1 MYWIL
6 HHTKN
11 VSDYTKKFITQLLST
26 AVRSKKD
33 IIMLSHRD
41 LGLYKVGSDVDIKLT
56 ISADTYSIDDLK
68 NLK

>member
-1 MYWIL
+1 MLL
-6 HHTKN
+6 H
-11 VSDYTKKFITQLLST
+11 V
-26 AVRSKKD
+26 
-33 IIMLSHRD
+33 D